1 MTRLEF
7 LRSLA
12 DTVAEARYWVEVCHE
27 DDCEAFREHAATILR
42 QTLKELHLLT
52 TSSTFP
58 EDLNPIVDSMARAIG
73 ALRIDDIHGADEALQ
88 VAIEHL
94 QALIATADKGGD
106 NHGGQ
111 EVVAEADASGDAGAS

>member
-12 DTVAEARYWVEVCHE
+12 DAVAEARYWVEVCHE
-27 DDCEAFREHAATILR
+27 DNCEAFREHATAILR

-52 TSSTFP
+52 ASSTSS
-58 EDLNPIVDSMARAIG
+58 DLNPIVDSMARAIG
-73 ALRIDDIHGADEALQ
+73 ALRVDDIHGADEALQ

-94 QALIATADKGGD
+94 QALIATAEKGGD
-106 NHGGQ
+106 HYGRQ
-111 EVVAEADASGDAGAS
+111 EVVAEADASGDAGAQ